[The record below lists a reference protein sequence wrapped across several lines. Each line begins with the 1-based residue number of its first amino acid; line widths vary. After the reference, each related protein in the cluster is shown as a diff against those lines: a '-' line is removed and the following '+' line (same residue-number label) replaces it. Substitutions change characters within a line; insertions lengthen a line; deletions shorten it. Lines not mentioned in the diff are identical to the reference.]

1 MIAARTQVAFHADSA
16 LDLLFQQ
23 FRLRGTPDESVWPG
37 IGAVA
42 QSAFSGGVA
51 EWPKWRPKSLR
62 DEYPCLDPDGV
73 SLLDQM
79 LTLDPARR
87 ISAADALVHHIGV
100 HAVEMFERRGRPM
113 TWRELYDAWPE
124 FITESCAKDA
134 CTAARFKRCSCHSS
148 LRASQAGSSTRLLDM
163 TRGRTCRLSP

>member
-87 ISAADALVHHIGV
+87 ISAADALVHPFFDELDKARLGESPLP
-100 HAVEMFERRGRPM
+100 EMSRHGPIF
-113 TWRELYDAWPE
+113 
-124 FITESCAKDA
+124 
-134 CTAARFKRCSCHSS
+134 SS
-148 LRASQAGSSTRLLDM
+148 D
-163 TRGRTCRLSP
+163 